1 MGKSI
6 IIGITNTKGG
16 EPRKVYHPKTSILTR
31 TVFDCIETSGE
42 TRRDQDRG
50 RIRDAFMAENG
61 LDRVMFE
68 KKCAGGA
75 GYREWRK
82 FAAEHGLN
90 LPA

>member
-6 IIGITNTKGG
+6 ISGIMNTKGD
-16 EPRKVYHPKTSILTR
+16 EPNQPHRQRRSILSRSTYDCMER
-31 TVFDCIETSGE
+31 TGE

-50 RIRDAFMAENG
+50 RIRDAFMEFKG
-61 LDRVMFE
+61 IDRPTFE
-68 KKCAGGA
+68 SKHSRGA
-75 GYREWRK
+75 GYKEWRA